1 VPGDSYFTR
10 SRPGTSAFL
19 INLILQS
26 VFLNFIL
33 LIVPSHKSS
42 DGVKIMRRSKK
53 ERQQLL
59 TSTIKENPFIT
70 DEDLAEKFQVS
81 VQTIR
86 LDRLELSIP
95 ELRERIKN
103 VAEKRFDDEVRSLP
117 LEEVIG
123 EIIHIELD
131 QNAISIFDVKKEH
144 VFKRNNIARGHH
156 VFAQANSLAVAVIN
170 DELALT
176 AKANIQF
183 KRSVN
188 LNERVIAKAR
198 VTKIEDTGRTFV
210 EVESFVNN
218 ELVFTGEFEMYR
230 SKNN

>member
-1 VPGDSYFTR
+1 
-10 SRPGTSAFL
+10 
-19 INLILQS
+19 
-26 VFLNFIL
+26 
-33 LIVPSHKSS
+33 
-42 DGVKIMRRSKK
+42 MRKTKK

-59 TSTIKENPFIT
+59 TSTIKDNPFIT

-95 ELRERIKN
+95 ELRERIKT

-144 VFKRNNIARGHH
+144 VFIRNKIARGHH

-183 KRSVN
+183 KRSVKQG
-188 LNERVIAKAR
+188 ERVIAKAK
-198 VTKIEDTGRTFV
+198 VTKIDDGIGRTIV
-210 EVESFVNN
+210 EVSSYVNN
-218 ELVFTGEFEMYR
+218 ELVFKGEFEMYR
-230 SKNN
+230 SEKSLKDEKR